1 MAARIA
7 GTSYIKVDGQQLEIS
22 GGHEV
27 PLMSVKREAVMGVA
41 GVSGVKEVA
50 IKPSTKIKANV
61 PRNFPVEL
69 LRSATDMTVTSEL
82 ANGMVYTVAG
92 AWVEG
97 EPMINSEDGTID
109 LEFGGMRGFF
119 Q

>member
-1 MAARIA
+1 MSKRIA
-7 GTSYIKVDGQQLEIS
+7 GTSYIKVDGQQLEVS

-27 PLMSVKREAVMGVA
+27 PLMDVKREAAMA
-41 GVSGVKEVA
+41 NSGVSGFKETAV
-50 IKPSTKIKANV
+50 KPSTKIKANV
-61 PRNFPVEL
+61 PATFPVAL
-69 LRSATDMTVTSEL
+69 LRSATNMTVTSEL
-82 ANGMVYTVAG
+82 ANGMIYTIAE

-109 LEFGGMRGFF
+109 LEFSGMRGFF